1 MFTPGKSI
9 LYQNI
14 DKWLDCMG
22 EKQLEY
28 FSFPSLSIYEMD
40 KKKFNGMCKPGYV
53 YWMNGL
59 AWISGRLFYTRA
71 CLK

>member
-14 DKWLDCMG
+14 DKWVDCMV

-28 FSFPSLSIYEMD
+28 FSFPSLSIYKMV
-40 KKKFNGMCKPGYV
+40 KKKLNGMCNPGYV
-53 YWMNGL
+53 Y
-59 AWISGRLFYTRA
+59 
-71 CLK
+71 